1 MRVLADLHHGALY
14 ESLRLLF
21 EKRLGGTVLRPLG
34 MEWFDRGHWA
44 YPHYA
49 RETAAQFLD
58 PAGSYKH
65 PGISAVDFLDCNIWR
80 DFDLM
85 LSSTPDQFYAWERMR
100 AEHGITI
107 PHLFQMGNRW
117 PVPHGCRF
125 LLNSTTVPATA
136 DCHAVYYHQ
145 EFPLAD
151 FEPPHDKP
159 GKVIASLMHYMAEQD
174 KRGWF
179 DSLRAEMP
187 DWTFLEHGAGGRDGA
202 APDVAAVTRAARYIY
217 HPKKVEA
224 YGYVVHQA
232 AACGVPLIMRA
243 AANTHEAIGALLN
256 PATCLD
262 LDEYASPGH
271 LADAIRRF
279 DKEWWTHSL
288 AIARAF
294 REHVDFDAEAA
305 RIAAWLQTVIVR

>member
-1 MRVLADLHHGALY
+1 MRILADLHHSDLFR
-14 ESLRLLF
+14 SLQILF
-21 EKRLGGTVLRPLG
+21 KDRLGGQVFRPYGLD
-34 MEWFDRGHWA
+34 WFDEGWWS
-44 YPHYA
+44 YPFHA
-49 RETAAQFLD
+49 RDTAAQFLGD
-58 PAGSYKH
+58 AYTHPSYTLPAFLEEWRRF
-65 PGISAVDFLDCNIWR
+65 DFAIA
-80 DFDLM
+80 
-85 LSSTPDQFYAWERMR
+85 STPEQYYRWQDRFR
-100 AEHGITI
+100 EHGITL
-107 PHLFQMGNRW
+107 PLVAQMGNRW
-117 PVPHGCRF
+117 LVPHGCRF
-125 LLNSTTVPATA
+125 LLNSTTVPAPA

-159 GKVIASLMHYMAEQD
+159 KKVIASLMHYMAEQD

-187 DWTFLEHGAGGRDGA
+187 EWTFLEHGAGGRDGA

-243 AANTHEAIGALLN
+243 AANKHEAIGALLN

-262 LDEYASPGH
+262 LDDYASPGH

-279 DKEWWTHSL
+279 DLTWEARSR
-288 AIARAF
+288 AIAAAF
-294 REHVDFDAEAA
+294 REHVDFDAEAV
-305 RIAAWLQTVIVR
+305 RIKEWLTNLR